1 MTKFLNDL
9 KCIKHTLVNSDGETT
24 VTYITYN
31 QYRTSFVDERWTG
44 ERRTGKIY
52 TMFGYDHT
60 KTTVRFGN
68 LKSTHTFDFPR
79 SREQAE
85 ALDAEQD
92 NTKF

>member
-9 KCIKHTLVNSDGETT
+9 KCIKHTLVNSDGEKT

-31 QYRTSFVDERWTG
+31 QYRKSFVDERWTG

-68 LKSTHTFDFPR
+68 LKSVHTFDFPR

-85 ALDAEQD
+85 ALDVEHD
-92 NTKF
+92 NN